1 MMRRFNQLASRG
13 RRQPAPR
20 ALVGLLLLLWLTAC
34 QAVVPPT
41 PVSGGVQPAP
51 RPQPAATPAPQP
63 LRLVLLHTNDT
74 WGYLWPCG

>member
-51 RPQPAATPAPQP
+51 QP